1 MDGPPHID
9 IEVALLK
16 QRSDHADQRM
26 DRIEQKLDRV
36 VDKLDTMN
44 ERLNSRLDGLATKTT
59 VWSALGTGAALS
71 FAVVAIFVGV
81 LAYLQDQ
88 RIALRP
94 DPPQASAPAPII
106 LQLPPWPTAPTPPA
120 PTAPPG

>member
-1 MDGPPHID
+1 MDGPPNID

-94 DPPQASAPAPII
+94 EASPVAVAPII
-106 LQLPPWPTAPTPPA
+106 LQLPPWPTAPTPA
-120 PTAPPG
+120 APPG